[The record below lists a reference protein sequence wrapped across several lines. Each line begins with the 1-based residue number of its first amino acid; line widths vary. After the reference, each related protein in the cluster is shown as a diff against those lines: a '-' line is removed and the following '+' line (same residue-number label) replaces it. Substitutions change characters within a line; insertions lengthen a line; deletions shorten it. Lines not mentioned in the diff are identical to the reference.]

1 MSELVHAVW
10 RELTWATRTIR
21 RDPALAIGVIL
32 TLGLAI
38 GANAAM
44 FGLVTRLMLPAP
56 PGVADP
62 ARVARVSLSLFTD
75 EGEQYT
81 VSTTSYP
88 IYRAIAARSE
98 TFSAVAAVRSGTHT
112 VGRGADA
119 IRVDAIEASGQYFGV
134 LGARPAVGRF
144 FTPADDELPAGNTVV
159 VLSHSF
165 WKR

>member
-1 MSELVHAVW
+1 MSEPIHAAWRELVH
-10 RELTWATRTIR
+10 ATRTIR

-62 ARVARVSLSLFTD
+62 ARVARVALDLFTD
-75 EGEQYT
+75 EGERYT

-88 IYRAIAARSE
+88 MFRAIAARVE
-98 TFSAVAAVRSGTHT
+98 TFEAVAAV
-112 VGRGADA
+112 
-119 IRVDAIEASGQYFGV
+119 
-134 LGARPAVGRF
+134 
-144 FTPADDELPAGNTVV
+144 
-159 VLSHSF
+159 
-165 WKR
+165 